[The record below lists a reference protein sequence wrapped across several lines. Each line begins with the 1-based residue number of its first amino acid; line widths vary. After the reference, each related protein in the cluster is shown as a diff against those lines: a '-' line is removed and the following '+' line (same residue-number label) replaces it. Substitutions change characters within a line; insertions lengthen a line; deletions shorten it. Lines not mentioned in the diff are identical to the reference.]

1 MGRKFHD
8 VSGQGKAAEN
18 NLGFNCVASKD
29 ADCRG
34 VQSQPRPGHVTST
47 TRSPLRKIILLVVTG
62 LVPACAHVPGGM
74 PVQDMFVEADRTV
87 NYVIGGD
94 RSETITTRIANKREH
109 STLAVLA
116 CGVLDVVM
124 LPFDLFAT
132 APVLDHC
139 DYWSRYDAETRAR
152 REAIAQAEQ
161 EDTPASASETPSQD
175 DAIGRTLALTDPA
188 ADDAATG
195 TPVSTE

>member
-1 MGRKFHD
+1 M
-8 VSGQGKAAEN
+8 
-18 NLGFNCVASKD
+18 
-29 ADCRG
+29 
-34 VQSQPRPGHVTST
+34 
-47 TRSPLRKIILLVVTG
+47 TG

-74 PVQDMFVEADRTV
+74 PVQELFVEADRTV

-94 RSETITTRIANKREH
+94 RSETITTRIANKRDN

-124 LPFDLFAT
+124 LPFDLFST

-139 DYWSRYDAETRAR
+139 DYWSRYDAQARER
-152 REAIAQAEQ
+152 REAMVQAEQ
-161 EDTPASASETPSQD
+161 DEAPAIAGDTPTQD
-175 DAIGRTLALTDPA
+175 AADGPTLALK
-188 ADDAATG
+188 DAAEVDVSTG